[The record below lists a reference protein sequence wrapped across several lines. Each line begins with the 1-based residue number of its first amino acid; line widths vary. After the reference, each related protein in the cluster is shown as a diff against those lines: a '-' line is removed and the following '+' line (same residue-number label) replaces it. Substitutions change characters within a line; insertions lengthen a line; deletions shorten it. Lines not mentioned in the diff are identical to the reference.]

1 MYSLRKIKEL
11 KKYRFFQNYKW
22 DEADCKLFKKYNL
35 IYGWNGCGKTTLCD
49 FFRDLESGIPS
60 EDDTTFSLMF
70 ESNTANNV
78 LIDQNK
84 MGTIPYRFK
93 VFHQNYIQE
102 NIGNIDAVKHIF
114 SVGKDQAVKIGD
126 VKQMRADAK
135 TQEAKVKRI
144 KTELEDVTQDFE
156 KFKTARAR
164 DIKEN
169 AAHTNAYNK
178 NKFYEAYQKI
188 ASKKELSDTDYQA
201 ALDAVRAKMMP
212 IVQLFEI
219 TFIQPTVKEYITDIL
234 RQTPVNNTIES
245 LQQNAEISNWTET
258 GLSLHDE
265 SKTEVCLF
273 CGNKIPHQRLEA
285 LRDHFN
291 KSYKELSDKIV
302 GAISLLNTKRQ
313 QFEYFMGNLPNQAL
327 LYAELQQEYADLYK
341 KAEEACVQYQ
351 EVIRNIIAIL
361 EKKKGDMINDNFVLE
376 FTEEVDKLSFDYS
389 VFRKILALFERHNQK
404 NSDFE
409 ESKKQAQIKIE
420 EHLVSRFYD
429 ETKEWENKL
438 ADKEKELKT
447 QTDALTQLKSKIVA
461 LEQEIRNSQIPA
473 DAINKDIAFIMGRS
487 ELVFTNSDL
496 GYQIKRNGKR
506 ATNLSK
512 GEENAI
518 ALIYFFNT
526 LLDVESDAQNTI
538 IVLDDPISSFDSN
551 FYYNAIGYIREKSQ
565 QVGQVFVFTHKF
577 ALLKDFS
584 LMFGDQTNQYII
596 QRSNNSPVLVNLD
609 NLISQYHDEYAYLFK
624 KIYEFVKNPPSDTSE
639 YLQYPNMARRVLE
652 GFLTFKLPSSKTMI
666 DKVLELENNRESS
679 AVRSIMRLLNNHSHL
694 RVIPGAEL
702 SDDIDSISALPDT
715 LNNLMEFIKYHDN
728 RHYDTLASL
737 CDPEY
742 DKDGDAVTIIL
753 PPTRI
758 IKLFSMSA
766 SAGFGNCLENDPD
779 ADDYETTNQDCTFAV
794 RIEGDS
800 MEPDVHNG
808 NIVLVKSCEVVE
820 NARRG
825 IVWYDGKCYCKKIVQ
840 GKNGIIL
847 VSTNSEYKP
856 IPVISLDSYR
866 LFGEVIEI
874 IEN

>member
-1 MYSLRKIKEL
+1 MQLSLTTIDIVMMAAGAIFLVIWLGLFLNGLKHNAMFEVLDEGDYPLKE
-11 KKYRFFQNYKW
+11 
-22 DEADCKLFKKYNL
+22 
-35 IYGWNGCGKTTLCD
+35 IYGLGYGVLELIRYD
-49 FFRDLESGIPS
+49 F
-60 EDDTTFSLMF
+60 
-70 ESNTANNV
+70 
-78 LIDQNK
+78 
-84 MGTIPYRFK
+84 
-93 VFHQNYIQE
+93 
-102 NIGNIDAVKHIF
+102 
-114 SVGKDQAVKIGD
+114 
-126 VKQMRADAK
+126 
-135 TQEAKVKRI
+135 
-144 KTELEDVTQDFE
+144 
-156 KFKTARAR
+156 
-164 DIKEN
+164 
-169 AAHTNAYNK
+169 
-178 NKFYEAYQKI
+178 
-188 ASKKELSDTDYQA
+188 
-201 ALDAVRAKMMP
+201 
-212 IVQLFEI
+212 
-219 TFIQPTVKEYITDIL
+219 
-234 RQTPVNNTIES
+234 
-245 LQQNAEISNWTET
+245 
-258 GLSLHDE
+258 
-265 SKTEVCLF
+265 
-273 CGNKIPHQRLEA
+273 
-285 LRDHFN
+285 
-291 KSYKELSDKIV
+291 
-302 GAISLLNTKRQ
+302 
-313 QFEYFMGNLPNQAL
+313 
-327 LYAELQQEYADLYK
+327 
-341 KAEEACVQYQ
+341 
-351 EVIRNIIAIL
+351 
-361 EKKKGDMINDNFVLE
+361 KKKGDRKLRQQLDILYGEKYCEYYLRVIRAQQVTFLVTV
-376 FTEEVDKLSFDYS
+376 FT
-389 VFRKILALFERHNQK
+389 LAFAMHG
-404 NSDFE
+404 
-409 ESKKQAQIKIE
+409 
-420 EHLVSRFYD
+420 
-429 ETKEWENKL
+429 
-438 ADKEKELKT
+438 
-447 QTDALTQLKSKIVA
+447 LTQEPAAVAIVM
-461 LEQEIRNSQIPA
+461 LF
-473 DAINKDIAFIMGRS
+473 AF
-487 ELVFTNSDL
+487 V
-496 GYQIKRNGKR
+496 
-506 ATNLSK
+506 A
-512 GEENAI
+512 
-518 ALIYFFNT
+518 
-526 LLDVESDAQNTI
+526 
-538 IVLDDPISSFDSN
+538 
-551 FYYNAIGYIREKSQ
+551 FYYYGTTAEKRIQERSD
-565 QVGQVFVFTHKF
+565 

-609 NLISQYHDEYAYLFK
+609 NLVSQYHDEYAYLFK

-766 SAGFGNCLENDPD
+766 SAGFGNFLENDPD